1 MRCILW
7 RLRHDKGIA
16 SSSADLYFR
25 AMPQVH
31 FTRNLASQT
40 AAPSCEAPGGT
51 VAEALAAVFTQ
62 HPKLR
67 SYIVDDQGA
76 LRTHVVVFVD
86 GSAMVDRTRL
96 TDTVRPDSEIFVM
109 QALSGG

>member
-1 MRCILW
+1 MPVC
-7 RLRHDKGIA
+7 
-16 SSSADLYFR
+16 YFP

-40 AAPSCEAPGGT
+40 DAPSCEAPGGT
-51 VAEALAAVFTQ
+51 VAEALEAVFTR

-67 SYIVDDQGA
+67 GYIVDDQGA

-86 GSAMVDRTRL
+86 GNAMVDRTRL
-96 TDTVRPDSEIFVM
+96 SDAVRPESEIFVM

>member
-1 MRCILW
+1 M
-7 RLRHDKGIA
+7 
-16 SSSADLYFR
+16 
-25 AMPQVH
+25 MPQVH

-40 AAPSCEAPGGT
+40 DAPSCEVPGTT
-51 VAEALAAVFTQ
+51 VAEALHAVFEER
-62 HPKLR
+62 PRLR

-86 GSAMVDRTRL
+86 GSTMVDRTCL
-96 TDTVRPDSEIFVM
+96 TDAVRPDSEIFIM

>member
-1 MRCILW
+1 
-7 RLRHDKGIA
+7 
-16 SSSADLYFR
+16 
-25 AMPQVH
+25 MPHVH

-40 AAPSCEAPGGT
+40 EAPSCEVPGNT
-51 VAEALAAVFTQ
+51 VSEALHEVFSR

-67 SYIVDDQGA
+67 GYIVDDQGS

-86 GSAMVDRTRL
+86 GNAMTDRTRL
-96 TDTVRPDSEIFVM
+96 TDAVRPESEIFVM

>member
-1 MRCILW
+1 
-7 RLRHDKGIA
+7 
-16 SSSADLYFR
+16 
-25 AMPQVH
+25 MPQVH

-40 AAPSCEAPGGT
+40 DAPSCDVSGT
-51 VAEALAAVFTQ
+51 TVHEALQAVFQQ

-67 SYIVDDQGA
+67 SYIVDDQGS

-86 GSAMVDRTRL
+86 GSTMVDRTRL
-96 TDTVRPDSEIFVM
+96 SDAVRPDSEIFVM

>member
-1 MRCILW
+1 
-7 RLRHDKGIA
+7 
-16 SSSADLYFR
+16 
-25 AMPQVH
+25 MPKVH

-40 AAPSCEAPGGT
+40 DAPSCEVPGGT
-51 VAEALAAVFTQ
+51 VAEALQQVFSQ

-86 GSAMVDRTRL
+86 GSTMVDRTHL
-96 TDTVRPDSEIFVM
+96 TDPVRPDSEIFVM

>member
-1 MRCILW
+1 
-7 RLRHDKGIA
+7 
-16 SSSADLYFR
+16 
-25 AMPQVH
+25 MPQVH

-40 AAPSCEAPGGT
+40 AAPSCDVPGAT
-51 VAEALAAVFTQ
+51 VAEALHAVFTQ

-86 GSAMVDRTRL
+86 GNAMVDRSRL
-96 TDTVRPDSEIFVM
+96 TDSVRPDSEIFVM

>member
-1 MRCILW
+1 
-7 RLRHDKGIA
+7 
-16 SSSADLYFR
+16 
-25 AMPQVH
+25 MPQVH

-40 AAPSCEAPGGT
+40 AAPSCEVPGAT
-51 VAEALAAVFTQ
+51 VAEALREVFAQ

-67 SYIVDDQGA
+67 GYVVDDQGA

-86 GSAMVDRTRL
+86 GNAMVDRKRL

>member
-1 MRCILW
+1 
-7 RLRHDKGIA
+7 
-16 SSSADLYFR
+16 
-25 AMPQVH
+25 MPQVH

-40 AAPSCEAPGGT
+40 AAPSCEVQGGT
-51 VAEALAAVFTQ
+51 VAEALHAVFAQ

-67 SYIVDDQGA
+67 GYVVDDQGA

-86 GSAMVDRTRL
+86 GDAMRDRKRL
-96 TDTVRPDSEIFVM
+96 SDTVRPDSEIFVM

>member
-1 MRCILW
+1 
-7 RLRHDKGIA
+7 
-16 SSSADLYFR
+16 
-25 AMPQVH
+25 MPHVH

-40 AAPSCEAPGGT
+40 TAPPCEVPGGT
-51 VAEALAAVFTQ
+51 VAEALHAIFTQ

-86 GSAMVDRTRL
+86 GSAMVDRTHL
-96 TDTVRPDSEIFVM
+96 SDALRPDSEVFVM

>member
-1 MRCILW
+1 
-7 RLRHDKGIA
+7 
-16 SSSADLYFR
+16 
-25 AMPQVH
+25 MPQVH

-40 AAPSCEAPGGT
+40 TAPSCEVQGGT
-51 VAEALAAVFTQ
+51 VAEALHAVFAQ

-67 SYIVDDQGA
+67 GYVVDDQGA

-86 GSAMVDRTRL
+86 GDAMRDRTRL
-96 TDTVRPDSEIFVM
+96 SDALRPDSEIFVM

>member
-1 MRCILW
+1 
-7 RLRHDKGIA
+7 
-16 SSSADLYFR
+16 
-25 AMPQVH
+25 MPQVH

-40 AAPSCEAPGGT
+40 AAPSCAVPGGT
-51 VAEALAAVFTQ
+51 VAEALQEVFAQ

-86 GSAMVDRTRL
+86 GNAMVDRTRL
-96 TDTVRPDSEIFVM
+96 TDAVRPDSEIFVM

>member
-1 MRCILW
+1 
-7 RLRHDKGIA
+7 
-16 SSSADLYFR
+16 
-25 AMPQVH
+25 MPSVH

-40 AAPSCEAPGGT
+40 AAPSCEVPGGT
-51 VAEALAAVFTQ
+51 VAEALQAVFAQ

-67 SYIVDDQGA
+67 GYIVDDQGA

-86 GSAMVDRTRL
+86 GNAMVDRRQL
-96 TDTVRPDSEIFVM
+96 SDALRPDSEIFVM

>member
-1 MRCILW
+1 
-7 RLRHDKGIA
+7 
-16 SSSADLYFR
+16 
-25 AMPQVH
+25 MPQVH

-40 AAPSCEAPGGT
+40 EAPACEVPGAT
-51 VAEALAAVFTQ
+51 VAQALDAVFAQ

-67 SYIVDDQGA
+67 GYIVDDQGA

-86 GSAMVDRTRL
+86 GTAMTDRTRL
-96 TDTVRPDSEIFVM
+96 SDTVGPDSEIFVM